1 MQIKNPKV
9 TLADDARIGVKEEV
23 RQGFLDWLFRAIV
36 TGDDGELY
44 SVGGSILSMHVEKMD
59 LVDIFLEKGRGD
71 VRQLRNSIYKVGE
84 YPGEHMKH
92 KFFRNPQGTLKI
104 EQFENHITVDCG
116 PQFHLV
122 SNADNSWHLNIDTC
136 DGVLCAEFHH
146 TPSGYPL
153 WYGREEPSALTQHSI
168 TYGYN
173 WAGPVEGKFTYQG
186 KVVNFK
192 GFAFRERYVAVD
204 SSAAELGAWEDWGCV
219 CFNEMHSSMYDMRA
233 GMKDYSLY
241 DLETGKHYTSKGNLK
256 GGDRDTT
263 ELEIIHEDWMF
274 LRTLDGFVPNVYRI
288 KIKTEDGVYEAKF
301 KVANAVPWGVTYTYP
316 DNPVITLIYDNAEGT
331 FTYNDGRVKQLTGG
345 YGFMSVR
352 QWHQY
357 PNILPRE
364 LYAEEAHEESESKF
378 DTL

>member
-1 MQIKNPKV
+1 MKINNPKV

-23 RQGFLDWLFRAIV
+23 RQGFLDWLFRAVV

-44 SVGGSILSMHVEKMD
+44 TLGGSILSMHVEQMD
-59 LVDIFLEKGRGD
+59 LVDIFLDKGRGN
-71 VRQLRNSIYKVGE
+71 VRQLRSSIYKVGE
-84 YPGEHMKH
+84 YPGEFMKH
-92 KFFRNPQGTLKI
+92 RFYRNPQGTLKI
-104 EQFENHITVDCG
+104 EQFEDHITVDCG

-122 SNADNSWHLNIDTC
+122 SNVDNSWHLNIDTC
-136 DGVLCAEFHH
+136 DGEFSAEFHH
-146 TPSGYPL
+146 TPAGFPL
-153 WYGREEPSALTQHSI
+153 WYGREEPSALTQHSL

-186 KVVNFK
+186 KEIKIK
-192 GFAFRERYVAVD
+192 GFALRERYVAVD
-204 SSAAELGAWEDWGCV
+204 SSAAELGAWEDWGSV
-219 CFNEMHSSMYDMRA
+219 CFDDMHLSLYDMRV

-241 DLETGKHYTSKGNLK
+241 DVETGKHYTSNGNLK
-256 GGDRDTT
+256 GGDRDIS

-274 LRTLDGFVPNVYRI
+274 LRSLDGFVPNIYRI
-288 KIKTEDGVYEAKF
+288 KIKTEDGLFEAKF

-316 DNPVITLIYDNAEGT
+316 DNPVITLIYDGAEGT
-331 FTYNDGRVKQLTGG
+331 FTYKDGRVKQLTGG
-345 YGFMSVR
+345 YGALSVR

-364 LYAEEAHEESESKF
+364 LYMEEAHEESESKF